1 MARPLE
7 TYNASGSNATGSTG
21 TYAEPSL
28 YQQQTSAPG
37 RGLMQLGAAIFETS
51 QKRADQDE
59 QMWIADQ
66 EAQTRLYW
74 SKRYE
79 SIESSAKDGFSKQV
93 AGEYNSYIKG
103 IIKNAPSA
111 RAAQRLG
118 LNLTQ
123 FGAGLA
129 TRAAKKEA
137 AVRLQETS
145 DKLDGI
151 VGMSANELLV
161 KGGYANLDQAR
172 QKVNELLTNMSD
184 RIPNASSVMKKSDKI
199 LVRTALEGLIQNGQG
214 GTAVKEI
221 DSLKYAN
228 VLDAGDLISLRS
240 KAKNAAESFSAL
252 NTAQAKKFE
261 ENVLTQMEQTGKLPQ
276 GYADIDAAANQLG
289 QYYDGS
295 DKQGMIM
302 SEFKDNLQMVQTTYA
317 TLQEIKSM
325 PQGQATAILE
335 KLRPTD
341 GDPDYA
347 KKQKMFEYAQKSA
360 SKYLKDLDKD
370 PVSALVNTPVVEK
383 AAEELK
389 KAQEQEVAI
398 PGSATEQVNEKKN
411 LYYESLLAAQT
422 VAGVPSYK
430 RSIVSASQAAAIA
443 GNIKNAGADE
453 VEAVLNNLKSSYG
466 RYFPSIMGSIARLP
480 GDAGLD
486 PRYQMMIGH
495 LNQPYTAELIRAIQ
509 TPPSEMD
516 KQFPDKKVAK
526 SIEDRVALAS
536 GTRDFMAALHA
547 AGAPVQYINGQ
558 VAAVQAY
565 AKYKAGYQGKKES
578 AAVDE
583 AVNTLF
589 SSSFQYGKING
600 NTFAIPRTNS
610 SGYKYSDQEIKT
622 IEQNLEAKLA
632 EVAMVADYRYIP
644 GFDSIKD
651 PTPQQEIAAKR
662 FVGLIS
668 SQAYWATSD
677 DFQGVNL
684 TMDMD
689 PAGNSSKTRLWF
701 RDMSGRD
708 TSNAY
713 GIYYSFDELS
723 KPMFS
728 GREPSKA
735 AKDFNKI
742 RESNYKTRFER
753 LFGLGD

>member
-1 MARPLE
+1 MASPLE

-129 TRAAKKEA
+129 TRAANKEA
-137 AVRLQETS
+137 SARLQETS

-240 KAKNAAESFSAL
+240 KAKNAAESSSAL

-295 DKQGMIM
+295 DKQALVM

-360 SKYLKDLDKD
+360 SKYLNDLDKD

-430 RSIVSASQAAAIA
+430 RSIVSASQAAGIA
-443 GNIKNAGADE
+443 ATIKNAGADE
-453 VEAVLNNLKSSYG
+453 TEATLNNLRASYG
-466 RYFPSIMGSIARLP
+466 NYFPSVMGSIARLP

-486 PRYQMMIGH
+486 PRYQMIVGH
-495 LNQPYTAELIRAIQ
+495 LNKPYTAELIRAIQ
-509 TPPSEMD
+509 TPPSELD
-516 KQFPDKKVAK
+516 KQFPDKKVVK
-526 SIEDRVALAS
+526 SIEDRVALSS

-558 VAAVQAY
+558 VQAVQAY

-578 AAVDE
+578 DAANEAVD
-583 AVNTLF
+583 TLF
-589 SSSFQYGKING
+589 ASAFKYGKING
-600 NTFAIPRTNS
+600 STFAIPRTNAT
-610 SGYKYSDQEIKT
+610 GYTYSDEEVKM
-622 IEQNLEAKLA
+622 IEQNAEAKLA
-632 EVAMVADYRYIP
+632 EVAMVANHKYLTS
-644 GFDSIKD
+644 FASINN

-662 FVGLIS
+662 FVGLIP

-677 DFQGVNL
+677 DFSGVFLN
-684 TMDMD
+684 MDMD
-689 PAGNSSKTRLWF
+689 PAGNTSKTKLMF
-701 RDMSGRD
+701 NNMSTGK
-708 TSNAY
+708 Y
-713 GIYYSFDELS
+713 MGPVYFSFDELS
-723 KPMFS
+723 KPMF
-728 GREPSKA
+728 GGTEPAKA
-735 AKDFNKI
+735 GKMFNKI
-742 RESNYKTRFER
+742 KEDSLQSRFER
-753 LFGLGD
+753 IFSPGD

>member
-1 MARPLE
+1 M
-7 TYNASGSNATGSTG
+7 
-21 TYAEPSL
+21 
-28 YQQQTSAPG
+28 
-37 RGLMQLGAAIFETS
+37 
-51 QKRADQDE
+51 
-59 QMWIADQ
+59 
-66 EAQTRLYW
+66 
-74 SKRYE
+74 
-79 SIESSAKDGFSKQV
+79 
-93 AGEYNSYIKG
+93 
-103 IIKNAPSA
+103 
-111 RAAQRLG
+111 
-118 LNLTQ
+118 
-123 FGAGLA
+123 
-129 TRAAKKEA
+129 
-137 AVRLQETS
+137 
-145 DKLDGI
+145 
-151 VGMSANELLV
+151 
-161 KGGYANLDQAR
+161 
-172 QKVNELLTNMSD
+172 
-184 RIPNASSVMKKSDKI
+184 
-199 LVRTALEGLIQNGQG
+199 
-214 GTAVKEI
+214 
-221 DSLKYAN
+221 
-228 VLDAGDLISLRS
+228 LDAGDLISLRS

-335 KLRPTD
+335 KLLPTD